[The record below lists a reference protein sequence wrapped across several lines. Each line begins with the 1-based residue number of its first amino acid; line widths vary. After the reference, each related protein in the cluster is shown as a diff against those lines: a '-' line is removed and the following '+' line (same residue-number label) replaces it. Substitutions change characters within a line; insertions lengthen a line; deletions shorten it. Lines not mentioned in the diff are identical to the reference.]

1 MSPCDLVHE
10 MIFCFQL
17 MNLPNNFSKESS
29 SFCESHLVGDGEIGS
44 EVDTGVLFRLRKEKE
59 FFAAEVG

>member
-10 MIFCFQL
+10 MIFRFQL
-17 MNLPNNFSKESS
+17 MNLPNNFVKELSL
-29 SFCESHLVGDGEIGS
+29 FCEPHLVGDGEIWS
-44 EVDTGVLFRLRKEKE
+44 EIDTGVFFQLRKENK